1 MRSKQFLK
9 SLCLLTLTLLF
20 VAGTANAQSIVT
32 GAVSGT
38 VTDASGAAIAD
49 AKVTLTNE
57 ATQEVQSVSSNESGV
72 YQFALL
78 KPGHY
83 SVSIEKEGFRRVVQ
97 KAEVL
102 LGQTSTV
109 SVRLEVGETSQTVE
123 INERAPLLQTEDGNI
138 TSNVDLRTLQNM
150 PNPGGDLSYIAQIS
164 PGVTMNTSNGGGYGN
179 FTAFGLPATANL
191 FTLNGN
197 DYNDPFLNLN
207 NSGASNLLLGSNEV
221 QEVAVVSNGYT
232 GQYGRQAGAQVDYTT
247 KSGGNSFHGNAVYYW
262 NGSAL
267 NANDFFLNQGGQPRP
282 FENNNQ
288 WAASLGGPIKKDK
301 AFFFVNTEGLRYTF
315 GSSNEVFVPS
325 QAFQS
330 FVLGTS
336 LPANNPASIP
346 FYQQLFGLYNNAPG
360 VANAQ
365 PVPDSCG
372 PDLGSTVAG
381 GQCLSSYRVS
391 VPNGNREWLLS
402 GRVDYNFSDNDKVF
416 GRVKVDRGNQPTY
429 TDPINPVFNIQSN
442 QPQNEGQLNYTH
454 VFSPRVV
461 NNFIGSVLYYSALF
475 QSPNLT
481 AALSAFPYILN
492 TFDTNLTP
500 LGSGS
505 GSFPL
510 FAIFPQGR
518 NVTQYQLVDD
528 LSIERG
534 RHTMKLGVN
543 FRRDDVSDFTASE
556 GSYGAINT
564 SMLDFANG
572 LADGIAQNFALRTS
586 QPLAFY
592 SFGVYFQDEF
602 RVNSKLKLTLAL
614 RADRNSP
621 GTCSSNCVS
630 RASLPFSELSH
641 DPTLPY
647 NQMMTTGANQI
658 LPAVERV
665 VFEPRVG
672 FAWSPH
678 GDKTVIRG
686 GIGLFS
692 DLYPGTI
699 LNQFT
704 TNFPEVTRFSLTK
717 NPATH
722 QAPGSIDFASN
733 PASAAAVIAQC
744 NTAFQSTFNSGGT
757 VGNFLNA
764 APFGCATPDLN
775 DVVGRL
781 QNPKYLE
788 WNLQVQHTIG
798 QRTVVSV
805 NYVGNHGYDELLENP
820 YLNSFGFGGLPTTPL
835 DTRVQNVLTLTNNA
849 FSNYNGLT
857 AAVQQQLTHG
867 FSGTFSYTFSHALDV
882 VSNGGILPF
891 SFTNS
896 LLFQIS
902 PFSPSG
908 LNYSNSDYD
917 VRHSL
922 NASYV
927 WDLPV
932 KFQNHALNAVA
943 GGWTVSGTFFYR
955 SGLPFS
961 VTDGTTMGN
970 LANGGT
976 NLLNVTVLGQPL
988 TTVPLS
994 CGAAAVNTACLT
1006 AGQFVTSPT
1015 TFGTIPRNSF
1025 RGPGY
1030 FNTDLGLKKTFHLNE
1045 RFGFTLGANAYNILN
1060 HPNFA
1065 NPVSDLSS
1073 SAFGTILNT
1082 VQPPTSPYG
1091 AFAAAAT
1098 DARIVQVMGK
1108 LTF

>member
-1 MRSKQFLK
+1 MRSRQLLK
-9 SLCLLTLTLLF
+9 SLFWLSLSLLF
-20 VAGTANAQSIVT
+20 VASGAKAQSIVT

-38 VTDASGAAIAD
+38 VTDASGAIIVA
-49 AKVTLTNE
+49 AKVTITNE
-57 ATQEVQSVSSNESGV
+57 STQETQSVSTNESGV
-72 YQFALL
+72 YQFPLL
-78 KPGHY
+78 KPGRY
-83 SVSIEKEGFRRVVQ
+83 SVSVEKDGFRRTVQ

-102 LGQTSTV
+102 LGQTATIN
-109 SVRLEVGETSQTVE
+109 VRLEVGDTSQTIE
-123 INERAPLLQTEDGNI
+123 ITERAPLLQTEDGNI
-138 TSNVDLRTLQNM
+138 TSNVDLRTLQNI

-191 FTLNGN
+191 FTINGN

-267 NANDFFLNQGGQPRP
+267 NANDFFLNQAGQARP

-288 WAASLGGPIKKDK
+288 WAASFGGPVKKDK
-301 AFFFVNTEGLRYTF
+301 AFFFINTEGLRYTF
-315 GSSNEVFVPS
+315 GSSSEVFVPT
-325 QAFQS
+325 QGFQS
-330 FVLGTS
+330 YVIGTS

-365 PVPDSCG
+365 PVADSCG

-381 GQCLSSYRVS
+381 GECLASYRVS
-391 VPNGNREWLLS
+391 VPNGNREWLIS
-402 GRVDYNFSDNDKVF
+402 GRVDYNFSDNDKIF
-416 GRVKVDRGNQPTY
+416 GRVKFDRGNQPTY

-442 QPQNEGQLNYTH
+442 QPQDEGQLNYTH
-454 VFSPRVV
+454 VFNPRVV

-475 QSPNLT
+475 QSPDLNT
-481 AALSAFPYILN
+481 ALSAFPYILN
-492 TFDTNLTP
+492 ISDTNMTP

-505 GSFPL
+505 GSFPF

-534 RHTMKLGVN
+534 KHTFKLGAN
-543 FRRDDVSDFTASE
+543 FRRDDVSDHTASE
-556 GSYGAINT
+556 GSYPTISS
-564 SMLDFANG
+564 SMLQF
-572 LADGIAQNFALRTS
+572 ADGVAGSIAQNFAIRTT

-592 SFGVYFQDEF
+592 SLGVYFQDEF
-602 RVNSKLKLTLAL
+602 RVNSKLKLTFAV
-614 RADRNSP
+614 RADRNSG
-621 GTCSSNCVS
+621 GTCTSDCVA
-630 RASLPFSELSH
+630 RADAPFADLSH
-641 DPTLPY
+641 DATIPY
-647 NQMMTTGANQI
+647 NQMMTTGTNQI

-672 FAWSPH
+672 FAYSPH

-686 GIGLFS
+686 GIGLFT

-704 TNFPEVTRFSLTK
+704 TNFPQVTRFSLSQLG
-717 NPATH
+717 ALD
-722 QAPGSIDFASN
+722 AAAN
-733 PASAAAVIAQC
+733 PASAAAIVTQC
-744 NTAFQSTFNSGGT
+744 NTAFQSTFNGGGT
-757 VGNFLNA
+757 VNDFLNA
-764 APFGCATPDLN
+764 APAGCATPDLN

-788 WNLQVQHTIG
+788 WNLQVQHTLG
-798 QRTVVSV
+798 QKTVVSV

-820 YLNSFGFGGLPTTPL
+820 FLNGFGFGNLPASPV
-835 DTRVQNVLTLTNNA
+835 DTRVQNVLTLTNNGV
-849 FSNYNGLT
+849 SNYNGLT
-857 AAVQQQLTHG
+857 AAVQEQFTHG
-867 FSGTFSYTFSHALDV
+867 FSGSFSYTFSHTLDNA
-882 VSNGGILPF
+882 SNGGILPY
-891 SFTNS
+891 SLTNS
-896 LLFQIS
+896 LLNQLS
-902 PFSPSG
+902 PFSATA
-908 LNYSNSDYD
+908 LNYSDSDYD

-922 NASYV
+922 NANYV

-932 KFQNHALNAVA
+932 KFQNRALNAIV

-961 VTDGTTMGN
+961 VTDGAATGN
-970 LANGGT
+970 IANGGL
-976 NLLNVTVLGQPL
+976 NLFNSTVLGQPIS
-988 TTVPLS
+988 TVPLD
-994 CGAAAVNTACLT
+994 CGAGAVNSPCLT
-1006 AGQFVTSPT
+1006 AAQFSTSET

-1030 FNTDLGLKKTFHLNE
+1030 FNTDLGLKKSFRLNE
-1045 RFGFTLGANAYNILN
+1045 RLSFTLGANAYNILN
-1060 HPNFA
+1060 HANFA
-1065 NPVSDLSS
+1065 NPVADISS
-1073 SAFGTILNT
+1073 TSFGTILNT

-1108 LTF
+1108 ITF

>member
-1 MRSKQFLK
+1 MRSMQFLK
-9 SLCLLTLTLLF
+9 SLFLLSLLVLFLTGD
-20 VAGTANAQSIVT
+20 VKAQSIVT

-38 VTDASGAAIAD
+38 VTDASGAIIAD
-49 AKVTLTNE
+49 AKVTLTNQS
-57 ATQEVQSVSSNESGV
+57 TQETQSVSTNESGI
-72 YQFALL
+72 YQFPLL
-78 KPGHY
+78 KPGRY
-83 SVSIEKEGFRRVVQ
+83 SVSVEKEGFRRIVQ
-97 KAEVL
+97 KTEVL
-102 LGQTSTV
+102 LGQTATIN
-109 SVRLEVGETSQTVE
+109 VRLEVGETSQTVE
-123 INERAPLLQTEDGNI
+123 ITERAPLLQTEDGNI
-138 TSNVDLRTLQNM
+138 TSNVDLRTLQNV
-150 PNPGGDLSYIAQIS
+150 PNPGGDLSYVAQLS
-164 PGVTMNTSNGGGYGN
+164 PGVTMNTSSGNGYGN

-191 FTLNGN
+191 FTINGN

-267 NANDFFLNQGGQPRP
+267 NANDFFLNQAGEPRP

-288 WAASLGGPIKKDK
+288 WAASFGGPIKRDK
-301 AFFFVNTEGLRYTF
+301 AFFFINTEGLRYTF

-330 FVLGTS
+330 YVLGTS
-336 LPANNPASIP
+336 LPANSPASIP
-346 FYQQLFGLYNNAPG
+346 FYQQIFALYNNAPG
-360 VANAQ
+360 AANAQ
-365 PVPDSCG
+365 PVADSCG
-372 PDLGSTVAG
+372 TDLGSSVAG
-381 GQCLSSYRVS
+381 GNCLASYRVS
-391 VPNGNREWLLS
+391 LPNGNREWLLS
-402 GRVDYNFSDNDKVF
+402 GRVDYNFSDHDKIF
-416 GRVKVDRGNQPTY
+416 GRVKFDRGNQPTY

-454 VFSPRVV
+454 VFNPRVV

-475 QSPNLT
+475 QSPNLDS
-481 AALSAFPYILN
+481 ALSSFPYILN
-492 TFDTNLTP
+492 VFDTNLTP

-518 NVTQYQLVDD
+518 NVTQWQLVDD

-534 RHTMKLGVN
+534 RHTFKLGAN

-556 GSYGAINT
+556 GSYAAINT

-572 LADGIAQNFALRTS
+572 LADGIAQNFALRNS

-602 RVNSKLKLTLAL
+602 RVNSKFKLTLAL
-614 RADRNSP
+614 RADRNSG
-621 GTCSSNCVS
+621 GTCSSDCVA
-630 RASLPFSELSH
+630 RASAPFAELNH
-641 DPTLPY
+641 DPTVPY
-647 NQMMTTGANQI
+647 NQLMTTDTNQI

-686 GIGLFS
+686 GIGLFT

-704 TNFPEVTRFSLTK
+704 TNFPEVTRFSLS
-717 NPATH
+717 N
-722 QAPGSIDFASN
+722 APGTIDFASN
-733 PASAAAVIAQC
+733 PSSAAAIIAQC
-744 NTAFQSTFNSGGT
+744 NTAFQSAFNGGGT
-757 VGNFLNA
+757 VNDFLNA
-764 APFGCATPDLN
+764 APAGCATPDLN

-788 WNLQVQHTIG
+788 WNLQVQHTLG
-798 QRTVVSV
+798 QHTVVSV

-820 YLNSFGFGGLPTTPL
+820 YLNSFGFGGLSSSPV
-835 DTRVQNVLTLTNNA
+835 DTRVQNVLTLTNNGV
-849 FSNYNGLT
+849 SNYNGLS
-857 AAVQQQLTHG
+857 AAVQEQFTHG
-867 FSGTFSYTFSHALDV
+867 FSGSFSYTFSHTQDN

-891 SFTNS
+891 SFNNS
-896 LLFQIS
+896 LLNQIS
-902 PFSPSG
+902 PFSAAA
-908 LNYSNSDYD
+908 LNYANSDYD

-932 KFQNHALNAVA
+932 KFQNRALNAVA

-961 VTDGTTMGN
+961 VTDGTTIGN

-976 NLLNVTVLGQPL
+976 NLLNVTVLGQPI

-994 CGAAAVNTACLT
+994 CGAAAVDTACLT
-1006 AGQFVTSPT
+1006 ASQFASSPT

-1030 FNTDLGLKKTFHLNE
+1030 FNTDLGLKKTFRLTE
-1045 RFGFTLGANAYNILN
+1045 RFGFTVGANAYNILN

-1065 NPVSDLSS
+1065 NPVPDLSS
-1073 SAFGTILNT
+1073 TTFGTIVNT

-1098 DARIVQVMGK
+1098 DARIVQVMGR